1 MEEKP
6 TRKKTRQPNISIV
19 VSEKTTFLMYRQIIL
34 LNFEILACIL
44 DNYLLLTTSHTQIL
58 QRYPPSP
65 PQGGGGFDHFLKL
78 FSAVS

>member
-1 MEEKP
+1 
-6 TRKKTRQPNISIV
+6 
-19 VSEKTTFLMYRQIIL
+19 MYRQIIL

-44 DNYLLLTTSHTQIL
+44 VNYLRLTTSHTQIL

-65 PQGGGGFDHFLKL
+65 TQGGGGFDHFVKL